1 MDNSFITVPQ
11 HSGTTAVA
19 KRERTGTPASPSV
32 RNQKSRPRRI
42 LYVGDTLDGSTSRM
56 RLETLQRLGHS
67 VYAVPRFH
75 PARGLVARAITRV
88 RWKLAHPPDSGL
100 NQAVLTALSQSRPDV
115 LWCDRSLDIRPET
128 LKAAKL
134 LNPSLKI
141 VAYSVDDML
150 RQPHNQS
157 VLYRRSIPLYDLHVT
172 TKSYNLDDLAALGAR
187 HILFVNNAFSP
198 RAHFPMQL
206 SPSTRQKYGGPVG
219 FVGTYERERAEM
231 LLAMA
236 KQGIPVRVWGGSWPE
251 RLRSAAPNLRIEGR
265 DLMADSYRLALNSFD
280 INLGF
285 LRKIS
290 RDVQTTRSMEIPA
303 CGGFLLA
310 ERSDEHRALFQE
322 GREAAYFSSTEE
334 LITKVQFYLENAPL
348 RKKIA
353 AEGFRR
359 AVTAPYTYEAQ
370 LENVLAQL

>member
-1 MDNSFITVPQ
+1 MDNSFMTVPQ
-11 HSGTTAVA
+11 HSGSAAVA
-19 KRERTGTPASPSV
+19 KHERTGTPASPSV
-32 RNQKSRPRRI
+32 GAQKTRPRRI

-56 RLETLQRLGHS
+56 RLETLQQLGHS
-67 VYAVPRFH
+67 VSAVPRLH
-75 PARGLVARAITRV
+75 PFRGLLSKVITRV
-88 RWKLAHPPDSGL
+88 RWKLAHPPDAGL

-128 LKAAKL
+128 LRAAKL

-157 VLYRRSIPLYDLHVT
+157 ALYRRSIPLYDLHVT
-172 TKSYNLDDLAALGAR
+172 TKSYNLDDLAALGAK

-198 RAHFPMQL
+198 RVHFPMRL
-206 SPSTRQKYGGPVG
+206 SPATRLKYGGLVG
-219 FVGTYERERAEM
+219 FIGTYEPERFEM
-231 LLAMA
+231 LLALA
-236 KQGIPVRVWGGSWPE
+236 EQGIPVRVWGGSWPE

-280 INLGF
+280 ISLGF

-290 RDVQTTRSMEIPA
+290 RDVQTTRSIEIPA
-303 CGGFLLA
+303 CGCFLLA
-310 ERSDEHRALFQE
+310 ERTDEHCALFKE
-322 GREAAYFSSTEE
+322 DREAAYFSSTEE
-334 LITKVQFYLENAPL
+334 LIAKVQFYLQNAPL

-353 AEGFRR
+353 AEGLRR

-370 LENVLAQL
+370 LENALAQL

>member
-11 HSGTTAVA
+11 HSGSATVA

-32 RNQKSRPRRI
+32 RTQKTRPRRI

-56 RLETLQRLGHS
+56 RLETLQQLGHPVS
-67 VYAVPRFH
+67 VVPRLH
-75 PARGLVARAITRV
+75 PARGLFAKAITRV

-100 NQAVLTALSQSRPDV
+100 NQAVLTALSQGRHDV

-128 LKAAKL
+128 LRAAKL

-157 VLYRRSIPLYDLHVT
+157 ALYRRSIPLYDLHVT
-172 TKSYNLDDLAALGAR
+172 TKSFNLDDLAALGAK

-198 RAHFPMQL
+198 RVHFPMRLCQA
-206 SPSTRQKYGGPVG
+206 TRLKYGGPVG
-219 FVGTYERERAEM
+219 FVGTYERERFEM
-231 LLAMA
+231 LLALA
-236 KQGIPVRVWGGSWPE
+236 KQGIPVRIWGGSWPE

-280 INLGF
+280 IGLGF
-285 LRKIS
+285 LRKIT

-303 CGGFLLA
+303 CGCFLLA
-310 ERSDEHRALFQE
+310 ERTDEHRALFKE
-322 GREAAYFSSTEE
+322 DREAAYFNSTEE
-334 LITKVQFYLENAPL
+334 LIAKVQFYLENAPL

-353 AEGFRR
+353 AEGLRR

-370 LENVLAQL
+370 LENALAQL